1 MLNSNCEGPEDFKL
15 KVFQD
20 PVCFYTVDKICV
32 QTCIITLSYFF
43 YDYILYRMYMDPQEP
58 NVWMVL
64 RHHEVS
70 TIGFISAFMI
80 GFGVPSLVN
89 VVLLCEVSTIF
100 LNYNLI
106 RGANAPVAT
115 QIIFIILFVLVR
127 IILLPYVFVLAI
139 IQSMVLWGHVVLV

>member
-1 MLNSNCEGPEDFKL
+1 
-15 KVFQD
+15 
-20 PVCFYTVDKICV
+20 
-32 QTCIITLSYFF
+32 
-43 YDYILYRMYMDPQEP
+43 MYMDPREP

-70 TIGFISAFMI
+70 TIGLISAFMV

-89 VVLLCEVSTIF
+89 IVLLCEVSTIF

-139 IQSMVLWGHVVLV
+139 IQSIVLWGHVVLV

>member
-1 MLNSNCEGPEDFKL
+1 
-15 KVFQD
+15 
-20 PVCFYTVDKICV
+20 
-32 QTCIITLSYFF
+32 
-43 YDYILYRMYMDPQEP
+43 MDPNEP

-70 TIGFISAFMI
+70 TIGFIGAFII
-80 GFGVPSLVN
+80 GFGIPSLVS

-106 RGANAPVAT
+106 RGADAPVAT

-127 IILLPYVFVLAI
+127 IILLPYVFVLAF
-139 IQSMVLWGHVVLV
+139 IQSMVLWGHVVLA